1 MTILEALGRFEIQ
14 LAADGRSVHT
24 IGQYRR
30 HVRAFDAWAE
40 SIGVRE
46 IEKVTHEH
54 VARFLSSPAAR
65 STPDGRTK
73 KATSANA
80 LRTSLKCF
88 FAFVHGAGYSATN
101 AGRLIRRAITSG
113 GPPRTMSADDQQR
126 LLETLAK
133 AEGYEAERDRALF
146 ATMLRTGIR
155 VGSVVGLNVE
165 DVDLAAGELTLHTK
179 GDRIERVFLG
189 QEIVEHLRRWIGD
202 RRDGPLFPTRDG
214 RRLTARQ
221 VARRLA
227 GWVGA
232 AGISRRASPHTLRHS
247 FATALYRKTGDIL
260 LVREALRHRSI
271 ASTLVYARVD
281 GERLRRA
288 MA

>member
-30 HVRAFDAWAE
+30 HVKAFDVWAG

-46 IEKVTHEH
+46 IEKVGHEH

-65 STPDGRTK
+65 STPDGRAK
-73 KATSANA
+73 KATSTNA
-80 LRTSLKCF
+80 LRTSLKVF
-88 FAFVHGAGYSATN
+88 FAFVHAAGYSATN
-101 AGRLIRRAITSG
+101 AGWLIRRAITSG

-126 LLETLAK
+126 LLGALGK
-133 AEGYEAERDRALF
+133 AEGFEAERDHAMF

-155 VGSVVGLNVE
+155 VGSAVSLNVE
-165 DVDLAAGELTLHTK
+165 DVDLAAAELTLRCK

-189 QEIVEHLRRWIGD
+189 EEIADHLRRWIAD
-202 RRDGPLFPTRDG
+202 RTTGPLFPTRDG

-227 GWVGA
+227 GWIEA
-232 AGISRRASPHTLRHS
+232 AGITRRASPHTLTHS

-288 MA
+288 MV

>member
-1 MTILEALGRFEIQ
+1 MTILSALGRFEIQ
-14 LAADGRSVHT
+14 LAADGRSIHT

-30 HVRAFDAWAE
+30 HVRAFDAWAG

-46 IEKVTHEH
+46 IDKVTHEH
-54 VARFLSSPAAR
+54 VAKFLASPAAR
-65 STPDGRTK
+65 STPDGRAK
-73 KATSANA
+73 KATSTNA
-80 LRTSLKCF
+80 LRTSLKVF

-113 GPPRTMSADDQQR
+113 GPPRTMAPEEQGR
-126 LLETLAK
+126 LLDTLAK
-133 AEGYEAERDRALF
+133 AEGYEAERDHALF
-146 ATMLRTGIR
+146 RTMLATGIR
-155 VGSVVGLNVE
+155 VGSVVNLEVE
-165 DVDLAAGELTLHTK
+165 DVDLNAGEITIHTK

-189 QEIVEHLRRWIGD
+189 KEIADHLRCWIAD
-202 RRDGPLFPTRDG
+202 RTTGPLFPTRDG

-227 GWVGA
+227 GWIEKA
-232 AGISRRASPHTLRHS
+232 AISRRASPHTLRHS
-247 FATALYRKTGDIL
+247 FAMQLYRKTGDIL

-288 MA
+288 MG

>member
-14 LAADGRSVHT
+14 LAADGRSAHT

-30 HVRAFDAWAE
+30 HVKAFDAWAG

-46 IEKVTHEH
+46 IEQVTHEH
-54 VARFLSSPAAR
+54 VAKFLSSPAAR
-65 STPDGRTK
+65 STPDGRAK
-73 KATSANA
+73 KATSTNA
-80 LRTSLKCF
+80 IRTSLKVF
-88 FAFVHGAGYSATN
+88 FAFVHGAGYAETN

-133 AEGYEAERDRALF
+133 AEGHEAERDHALF
-146 ATMLRTGIR
+146 ATMLRTGVR

-165 DVDLAAGELTLHTK
+165 DVDLAAGELTLRCK

-189 QEIVEHLRRWIGD
+189 KDIATHLLRWIGD
-202 RRDGPLFPTRDG
+202 RTTGPLFPTRDG
-214 RRLTARQ
+214 RRLTSRQ

-227 GWVGA
+227 GWIEA
-232 AGISRRASPHTLRHS
+232 AGITRRASPHTLRHS
-247 FATALYRKTGDIL
+247 FATQLYRRTGDIL

-288 MA
+288 MG